1 MTSRDL
7 AVVVVAA
14 GLGTRLG
21 ADKPKAFVTLA
32 EKTLIEHALENIAGV
47 PALEQVIIAVPAGHE
62 AQTAEL
68 ADVALAGTSV
78 RFDVVVGGDTR
89 QQSISIALGVIDPE
103 VKVVLVHD
111 AARALA
117 PASLFTRVASEVRR
131 SGLGAVP
138 VMKIADTVKRVEA
151 DVVRKTVV
159 LETVDRESLRAAQTP
174 QGFPVE
180 KLLDAYAAADA
191 EHTDDASLAQAYGIK
206 IIAVEGDERAFK
218 ITTAD
223 DLAAAELRFVG
234 ADGNDN
240 LRTGIGTDVHRFTED
255 SAKPLFLGTVIW
267 PGERGLDGH
276 SDGDAVSHAIVD
288 ALLSAAGLGDI
299 GSNFGVDRPEFAGAN
314 GRVFIEATLAL
325 LKQHGFSVRNVAV
338 QIIGNRPKVSPM
350 RAEVEKVL
358 TEIVGAPV
366 TLGATTTDGLG
377 FLGNSEGV
385 AAVATALI
393 AHSNSGL
400 TTTPKVG

>member
-21 ADKPKAFVTLA
+21 ADKPKAFVNLA
-32 EKTLIEHALENIAGV
+32 EKTLLEHTLENLASV
-47 PALEQVIIAVPAGHE
+47 ASLEQVIIAVPAGHE
-62 AQTAEL
+62 AQTATL
-68 ADVALAGTSV
+68 ADMALAGASV
-78 RFDVVVGGDTR
+78 RFDVVVGGVTR
-89 QQSISIALGVIDPE
+89 QESIANALGVIDLE
-103 VKVVLVHD
+103 LSVVLVHD

-117 PASLFTRVASEVRR
+117 PASLFERVAAEVRR
-131 SGLGAVP
+131 SNLGAIP
-138 VMKIADTVKRVEA
+138 VMKIADTIKRVDDEI
-151 DVVRKTVV
+151 VR
-159 LETVDRESLRAAQTP
+159 ETVDRNLLRAAQTP
-174 QGFPVE
+174 QGFVLAQ
-180 KLLDAYAAADA
+180 LLEAYQETTNDY
-191 EHTDDASLAQAYGIK
+191 TDDAALAQAHGIQ
-206 IIAVEGDERAFK
+206 INAVEGDERAFK

-223 DLAAAELRFVG
+223 DLAAAELRYLHQG
-234 ADGNDN
+234 APAHI
-240 LRTGIGTDVHRFTED
+240 RTGIGTDVHRFTDEENK
-255 SAKPLFLGTVIW
+255 ALYLGTIIW

-314 GRVFIEATLAL
+314 GKVFLEATLDL
-325 LKQHGFSVRNVAV
+325 LKSKGFAVHNVAV

-350 RAEVEKVL
+350 RSKVEAAL
-358 TEIVGAPV
+358 TEIIGAPV

-393 AHSNSGL
+393 HASKQD
-400 TTTPKVG
+400 PKGRLAS